1 MPHRPPWSVG
11 HRGYRRSSSPTP
23 LYVGPSAFSG
33 CPSAAAW
40 CSEWW
45 TSAVSV
51 LIVALIATRLPETT
65 APSEPAPY
73 AAGPRKSKRSGVLRD
88 RPYLAL
94 SLLNGVLIMHMEL
107 LEVGMPLWVM
117 NHTQAPAWTTSALLF
132 TNVLVAIGFQMR
144 VGRTVTDVNAA
155 ARAMRRGGYCLLSA
169 SAVFALTGTLNP
181 LLCATALFV
190 AVVLLTLTELLQS
203 AGSWGLSYDLA
214 DTARLGEYQGA
225 WSVGTQLVRSCG
237 PFLVTLALSALDAT
251 GWLVIGL
258 IYAVA
263 AGCVAPLSR
272 RAEAAH
278 HVTAPGPSGMAEL
291 CVASDGSVAEV
302 PIRAR

>member
-1 MPHRPPWSVG
+1 M
-11 HRGYRRSSSPTP
+11 
-23 LYVGPSAFSG
+23 F
-33 CPSAAAW
+33 
-40 CSEWW
+40 
-45 TSAVSV
+45 
-51 LIVALIATRLPETT
+51 
-65 APSEPAPY
+65 
-73 AAGPRKSKRSGVLRD
+73 
-88 RPYLAL
+88 
-94 SLLNGVLIMHMEL
+94 NGVLIMHMEL

-144 VGRTVTDVNAA
+144 VCRTVTDVTSA

-181 LLCATALFV
+181 LLCAIALFGAV
-190 AVVLLTLTELLQS
+190 ALLTLTELLQS

-237 PFLVTLALSALDAT
+237 PFLVTRALSALDTT

-258 IYAVA
+258 IYTVA
-263 AGCVAPLSR
+263 AACAGPLSR

-291 CVASDGSVAEV
+291 CVASDGNGVFEVERCGGAEGLTYCHS
-302 PIRAR
+302 A